1 MRALARYTF
10 YAMTIGLVV
19 LGAAGV
25 LSPHFDL
32 RFQLGIPG
40 LDGLD
45 AEQRASLLGQ
55 YRYLKAYALSLGV
68 FGLWYR
74 REILTQATISRIFL
88 LFLSIPALARLL
100 GILLDGVPNG
110 QILYFIVPVEVL
122 VPSIMYLGTRA
133 ERRAEVPA

>member
-1 MRALARYTF
+1 MRALARFTF
-10 YAMTIGLVV
+10 YAMTFGLVV

-55 YRYLKAYALSLGV
+55 YRYLKAYALTLGV
-68 FGLWYR
+68 FGIWYR
-74 REILTQATISRIFL
+74 REILTQPGFNRIFL

-100 GILLDGVPNG
+100 GMLVDGVPNT
-110 QILYFIVPVEVL
+110 QILYFLMPVEVL
-122 VPSIMYLGTRA
+122 VPAIIYLGTRA
-133 ERRAEVPA
+133 ERRAEAPA

>member
-1 MRALARYTF
+1 MRILARFTF
-10 YAMTIGLVV
+10 YAMTLGLVV

-40 LDGLD
+40 LEGLD
-45 AEQRASLLGQ
+45 AEQRATLFGQ
-55 YRYLKAYALSLGV
+55 YRYLKAYAFSLGV

-74 REILTQATISRIFL
+74 REILTQPPINRIFL

-100 GILLDGVPNG
+100 GILLDGVPNA
-110 QILYFIVPVEVL
+110 QILHFLMPIEVL
-122 VPSIMYLGTRA
+122 VPTIIYLGTRA
-133 ERRAEVPA
+133 ERRAEAPA